1 MKVLVTG
8 NNGYIG
14 SVLTNILVEKG
25 YVVTG
30 LDINYFESCK
40 LEPTDQSFKQI
51 AKDIRNVELGDVKG
65 YDAIIHLAGLSNDP
79 LGEFSP
85 TYTEEINYHAAV
97 NIAKLGKSVGV
108 KRFIYA
114 SSQSM
119 YGISDNENELD
130 EYNSDKNPIT
140 AYART
145 KWEAELELM
154 KINTDDF
161 IVVCFRPSTVFG
173 VSPRM
178 RCDIVYNNLVAC
190 AYTTGKIEILSDGSP
205 WRPVVHV
212 KDVCR
217 AFISGLEAPKVLV
230 GGKAFN
236 VGIPNGNFTVKN
248 LAEAAQRSV
257 PGSELRF
264 LNEHTDPR
272 TYRVSFKRILT
283 ELKDWYKPKW
293 DLDTGGQELVEF
305 FDRVNFSEK
314 NFRGKMCNRL
324 NQLKHLQDRKMID
337 EQLKL
342 IKDEI

>member
-1 MKVLVTG
+1 
-8 NNGYIG
+8 
-14 SVLTNILVEKG
+14 
-25 YVVTG
+25 
-30 LDINYFESCK
+30 
-40 LEPTDQSFKQI
+40 
-51 AKDIRNVELGDVKG
+51 
-65 YDAIIHLAGLSNDP
+65 
-79 LGEFSP
+79 
-85 TYTEEINYHAAV
+85 
-97 NIAKLGKSVGV
+97 
-108 KRFIYA
+108 
-114 SSQSM
+114 
-119 YGISDNENELD
+119 
-130 EYNSDKNPIT
+130 
-140 AYART
+140 
-145 KWEAELELM
+145 M

-217 AFISGLEAPKVLV
+217 AFISGLEAPEVLV

-272 TYRVSFKRILT
+272 TYRVSFKRIFE
-283 ELKDWYKPKW
+283 ELGEWFNPDW
-293 DLDTGGQELVEF
+293 DLDVILNLLNLFAEHLSWNPLSIPSIEKKISGEK
-305 FDRVNFSEK
+305 FSISIDDVK
-314 NFRGKMCNRL
+314 KVGL
-324 NQLKHLQDRKMID
+324 NKF
-337 EQLKL
+337 
-342 IKDEI
+342 IKDKKIFSYSITSPQIIKYTVFDKIK